1 MALSALDVFKWIE
14 DNIVWGIPVIILILT
29 VGILLTIKL
38 RALQVIHLGES
49 LKYMVANETEGKGE
63 VSSFAALCISMAAT
77 LGTGKIVGVATAI
90 AIGGPGALFWMIIA
104 AILGMATKY
113 AEGFLAIRF
122 RRKQEDG
129 TYIGGPFTYIE
140 DGMGKKWKWL
150 AICFAIFGSICAI
163 FGIGASTQM
172 NSITDSFV
180 SVFDPESSNVILT
193 IDGHPVT
200 LVAIIVGAVVTVLS
214 AISII
219 GGIQRISK
227 ISVFLVPF
235 MAIGY
240 FLVCILIL
248 VFNITKVP
256 AAVLEICKS
265 AFNFKSATG
274 GIAGMGIIL
283 AMRQGISKGI
293 FSNEA
298 GLGSAPIALA
308 SAKSNDSVRQGLVCM
323 SGTFIDTMVLCLT
336 IGLGIVLTGSYIG
349 NEGVDITINAF
360 QTGLNISQ
368 KFSAVIVMLAI
379 STFAFTT
386 IIGWNVYG
394 EKCIC
399 YLTNNS
405 KKALLIYKIIY
416 ISAVAIAP
424 YFSLQL
430 IWSIASICNGLMAI
444 PNLIG
449 LIVLSG
455 LVAKETRDYFHIR
468 KLQKQSEVKE

>member
-1 MALSALDVFKWIE
+1 MALSAIDVFEWIK
-14 DNIVWGIPVIILILT
+14 DNIVWGIPVIVLILT
-29 VGILLTIKL
+29 VGILLTIRLKG
-38 RALQVIHLGES
+38 LQVTHLGES
-49 LKYMVANETEGKGE
+49 LKYMVANESEGKGE

-104 AILGMATKY
+104 AIFGMATKY

-150 AICFAIFGSICAI
+150 AVCFAIFGSICTI

-172 NSITDSFV
+172 SSIIKSFD
-180 SVFDPESSNVILT
+180 SVFDPEMSNVILT
-193 IDGHPVT
+193 IDGHQVT
-200 LVAIIVGAVVTVLS
+200 LVAIIVGAVVTILA

-256 AAVLEICKS
+256 AAILEICKS
-265 AFNFKSATG
+265 AFSFKSATG
-274 GIAGMGIIL
+274 GLAGMGIIL
-283 AMRQGISKGI
+283 AMRQGISRGI

-308 SAKSNDSVRQGLVCM
+308 SAKSNDPVRQGLVCM

-336 IGLGIVLTGSYIG
+336 IGLGIVLTGSYID
-349 NEGVDITINAF
+349 NEDVNITINAF
-360 QTGLNISQ
+360 QTGLHISQ
-368 KFSAVIVMLAI
+368 ESSAVIVMLAI
-379 STFAFTT
+379 STFSFTT

-399 YLTNNS
+399 YLTNNN
-405 KKALLIYKIIY
+405 KKALVIYKIFY
-416 ISAVAIAP
+416 IVVVALAP
-424 YFSLQL
+424 YFSLPL
-430 IWSIASICNGLMAI
+430 IWVIADICNGLMAI

-449 LIVLSG
+449 LIALSG
-455 LVAKETRDYFHIR
+455 LVAKETREYFINK
-468 KLQKQSEVKE
+468 KLQKQVEEKE